1 MVSPFPW
8 LMSQR
13 RPSIAVIGAA
23 ECDAAAAQAAFEVG
37 RLLARAG
44 CIVVTGGRTGVME
57 AASAGAAGEGGTV
70 IGILPGESAD
80 EANPFVDVPIVT
92 GLGEAR
98 NVIIAR
104 TADGLIALTG
114 EYGTLSEI
122 AFALKFNKPVVSL
135 DSWDIDPRIRQ
146 AHTPQEAVALMLN
159 ALGPVRF
166 PRPLWSPLPP
176 GEG

>member
-1 MVSPFPW
+1 
-8 LMSQR
+8 
-13 RPSIAVIGAA
+13 
-23 ECDAAAAQAAFEVG
+23 
-37 RLLARAG
+37 
-44 CIVVTGGRTGVME
+44 
-57 AASAGAAGEGGTV
+57 
-70 IGILPGESAD
+70 
-80 EANPFVDVPIVT
+80 VT

-135 DSWDIDPRIRQ
+135 HSWAIDPHIRQ
-146 AHTPQEAVALMLN
+146 VHTPQEAVALILN
-159 ALGPVRF
+159 ALSPV
-166 PRPLWSPLPP
+166 WSPPPP

>member
-1 MVSPFPW
+1 MP
-8 LMSQR
+8 QR
-13 RPSIAVIGAA
+13 RPIIAVIGAG
-23 ECDAAAAQAAFEVG
+23 ECEAAVAQAAYEVG

-44 CIVVTGGRTGVME
+44 CVVLTGGRGGVME
-57 AASAGAAGEGGTV
+57 SASAGAAAEGGTV
-70 IGILPGESAD
+70 LGILPGESSQQ
-80 EANPFVDVPIVT
+80 ANPFVQIPIVT

-135 DSWDIDPRIRQ
+135 HSWDIDPQVRQ
-146 AHTPQEAVALMLN
+146 ANTPQEAVALVLEAVAKSGN
-159 ALGPVRF
+159 ATP
-166 PRPLWSPLPP
+166 
-176 GEG
+176 

>member
-1 MVSPFPW
+1 MV
-8 LMSQR
+8 QQAR
-13 RPSIAVIGAA
+13 RPIIAVVGAA
-23 ECDAAAAQAAFEVG
+23 DCDAAVAQAAFEVG

-44 CIVVTGGRTGVME
+44 CIVLTGGRTGVME
-57 AASAGAAGEGGTV
+57 AASAGATSEGGTV

-80 EANPFVDVPIVT
+80 QANRFVEIPIVT

-135 DSWDIDPRIRQ
+135 HSWDIDARIRQ
-146 AHTPQEAVALMLN
+146 AHTPQEAVALILK
-159 ALGPVRF
+159 ALSPV
-166 PRPLWSPLPP
+166 WSPLPP